1 MGDHR
6 AIADYHERT
15 IVGSFDPRIADVEPT
30 KAKYGLNLQVQYFY
44 GGLRDDEGNLYVLER
59 KFIGPMTSG
68 LWLMTNRDAEHL
80 RLAPA
85 SLRTARGEI
94 RRHFTPE
101 SHRYADALMAKVGKD
116 LAPEGE
122 QSLDLSFTNGGITWS
137 EGDLLSC
144 EATPVGTGLMHYSP
158 MPDDSLL
165 YTMQAYQAQGTI
177 MGRRATGFVLVDH
190 GYWPHGQEWKE
201 FRLFAHS
208 QVAWN
213 VFANEYEDGTV
224 DCGFF
229 ICGLNDFAVAGTFDN
244 KGPRFAT
251 ADLST
256 ALTLADDDWMA
267 SATYGAGG
275 EEWVFTPD
283 PAAQMREFSSARW
296 AGYRAQAGITRR
308 AGDTRPL
315 KVGWT
320 WLEFFADRA
329 RAGGFTSQANVG
341 G

>member
-1 MGDHR
+1 MANHR
-6 AIADYHERT
+6 AIGDYHERT

-30 KAKYGLNLQVQYFY
+30 RAKYGLNLQVQYFY
-44 GGLRDDEGNLYVLER
+44 GGLRDDDGHLCVLER

-101 SHRYADALMAKVGKD
+101 SHRYADALMAKVRKD
-116 LAPEGE
+116 LVPEGE
-122 QSLDLSFTNGGITWS
+122 QSLDLSFTDGGITWS

-158 MPDDSLL
+158 MPEDSLL
-165 YTMQAYQAQGTI
+165 YTMQAYQAEAAV

-190 GYWPHGQEWKE
+190 GYWPHGREWKE
-201 FRLFAHS
+201 FRFFAHS

-224 DCGFF
+224 EAGFF

-251 ADLST
+251 SELST
-256 ALTLADDDWMA
+256 VLTLADDDWMA
-267 SATYGAGG
+267 SATYSAGG

-283 PAAQMREFSSARW
+283 PAAQMTEFSSARW

-308 AGDTRPL
+308 HGDNRPL

-329 RAGGFTSQANVG
+329 RAGGFTTG
-341 G
+341 